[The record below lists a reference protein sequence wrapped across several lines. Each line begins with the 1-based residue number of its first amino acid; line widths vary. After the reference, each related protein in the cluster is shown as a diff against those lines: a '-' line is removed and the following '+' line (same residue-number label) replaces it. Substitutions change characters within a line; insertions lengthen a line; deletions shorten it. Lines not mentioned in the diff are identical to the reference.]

1 MHLRHA
7 HFVHRETSD
16 KDISVTQ
23 EILRVREKKNSERE
37 RESGKERDL
46 GELGLTEVNNKN
58 HIKSN

>member
-37 RESGKERDL
+37 RESGKETRS
-46 GELGLTEVNNKN
+46 GRIRIN
-58 HIKSN
+58 